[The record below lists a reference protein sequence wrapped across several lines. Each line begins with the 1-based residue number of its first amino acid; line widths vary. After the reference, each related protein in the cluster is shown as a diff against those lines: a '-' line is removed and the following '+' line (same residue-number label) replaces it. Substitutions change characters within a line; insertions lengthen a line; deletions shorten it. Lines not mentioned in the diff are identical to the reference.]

1 MSHRS
6 THYWLWFLLFGLI
19 GGLLYYN
26 QKTKLDSESIWL
38 LASGLLGLVVGMK
51 WLNEGKWARTYD
63 VLIGVIFTVVG
74 FLGILQGFH
83 VLDLGKIFKGMPAGV
98 LSNDALIGLSLTG
111 LAVLINTVLGLTS
124 LNHGLKNK

>member
-26 QKTKLDSESIWL
+26 TNNKLDSESIWL

-51 WLNEGKWARTYD
+51 WLNEGKWTRPYD
-63 VLIGVIFTVVG
+63 IIIGVIFTVVG
-74 FLGILQGFH
+74 ILGILQGFR
-83 VLDLGKIFKGMPAGV
+83 VINIAKIAPSSIASSG
-98 LSNDALIGLSLTG
+98 ALIGLSVTG

-124 LNHGLKNK
+124 LNHGLKSK

>member
-26 QKTKLDSESIWL
+26 ANRKLDSESIWL
-38 LASGLLGLVVGMK
+38 LVSGLLGLVVGMK
-51 WLNEGKWARTYD
+51 WLNNGKWTRQYD
-63 VLIGVIFTVVG
+63 IIIGVIFTLVG
-74 FLGILQGFH
+74 ILGILQGFKLFDASH
-83 VLDLGKIFKGMPAGV
+83 VVKGMPSSV
-98 LSNDALIGLSLTG
+98 LTHDALLGLSLTG

-124 LNHGLKNK
+124 LNHGLKRK

>member
-1 MSHRS
+1 MSHRN

-26 QKTKLDSESIWL
+26 ANNKLDSESIWL

-51 WLNEGKWARTYD
+51 WLNEGKWTRPYD
-63 VLIGVIFTVVG
+63 IIIGIVFTLVG
-74 FLGILQGFH
+74 ILGILQGFR
-83 VLDLGKIFKGMPAGV
+83 VVNVGKIAPASIASHGT
-98 LSNDALIGLSLTG
+98 LLGLSLTG

-124 LNHGLKNK
+124 LNHGLKSK

>member
-26 QKTKLDSESIWL
+26 ANNKLDTESIWL
-38 LASGLLGLVVGMK
+38 LVSGLLGLVVGMK
-51 WLNEGKWARTYD
+51 WLNDGKWTRSYD
-63 VLIGVIFTVVG
+63 IIIGIIFTLVG
-74 FLGILQGFH
+74 ILGILQGFK
-83 VLDLGKIFKGMPAGV
+83 LINIGKIAPAAITSSG
-98 LSNDALIGLSLTG
+98 ALIGLSVTG

-124 LNHGLKNK
+124 LNHGLKSK

>member
-19 GGLLYYN
+19 GGLLYYSAN
-26 QKTKLDSESIWL
+26 NKLDSESIWL

-51 WLNEGKWARTYD
+51 WLNDGNWTRPYD
-63 VLIGVIFTVVG
+63 IIIGIIFTVVG
-74 FLGILQGFH
+74 ILGILQGFK
-83 VLDLGKIFKGMPAGV
+83 VLNIAKIAPASIASSG
-98 LSNDALIGLSLTG
+98 ALLGLSVTG

-124 LNHGLKNK
+124 LNHGLKSK

>member
-26 QKTKLDSESIWL
+26 ANNRLDSESIWL

-51 WLNEGKWARTYD
+51 WLNDGKWTRPYD
-63 VLIGVIFTVVG
+63 IIIGIIFTLVG
-74 FLGILQGFH
+74 MLGILQGFRVFDVSH
-83 VLDLGKIFKGMPAGV
+83 IVKGAPGSV
-98 LSNDALIGLSLTG
+98 LSHDALLGLSLTG

-124 LNHGLKNK
+124 LNHGLKSK

>member
-26 QKTKLDSESIWL
+26 ANNSLDSESIWL
-38 LASGLLGLVVGMK
+38 LISGLLGLLVGMN
-51 WLNEGKWARTYD
+51 WLNQGKFSRPYD
-63 VLIGVIFTVVG
+63 ILIGIIFTLVG
-74 FLGILQGFH
+74 ILGILQGFR
-83 VLDLGKIFKGMPAGV
+83 VLKVATLVKGAPAGV
-98 LSNDALIGLSLTG
+98 LSQSTLLGLSLTG

-124 LNHGLKNK
+124 LNHGLKSK

>member
-26 QKTKLDSESIWL
+26 ANNKLDSESIWL
-38 LASGLLGLVVGMK
+38 LVSGLLGLVVGMK
-51 WLNEGKWARTYD
+51 WLNDGKWTRSYD
-63 VLIGVIFTVVG
+63 IIIGIIFTVVG
-74 FLGILQGFH
+74 ILGILQGFR
-83 VLDLGKIFKGMPAGV
+83 VINLAKIAPASIA
-98 LSNDALIGLSLTG
+98 SNGALIGLSVTG

-124 LNHGLKNK
+124 LNHGLKSK

>member
-19 GGLLYYN
+19 GGLLFYN
-26 QKTKLDSESIWL
+26 SNNKLDSESIWL
-38 LASGLLGLVVGMK
+38 LASGLLGLVVGMN

-63 VLIGVIFTVVG
+63 MVIGVIFTLVG
-74 FLGILQGFH
+74 ILGILQGFH
-83 VLDLGKIFKGMPAGV
+83 VLDLGKLLKGAPAGM
-98 LSNDALIGLSLTG
+98 LSHDALIGLSLTG

-124 LNHGLKNK
+124 LNHGLKSK